1 MDEIPVQCD
10 AVMELPDMTCG
21 RGDESIGVESIGAES
36 IAPPKI
42 GILLREAFSV
52 GLEP

>member
-21 RGDESIGVESIGAES
+21 RGDESIGVESI
-36 IAPPKI
+36 APPKI

>member
-21 RGDESIGVESIGAES
+21 RADESIGVES

-42 GILLREAFSV
+42 GIL
-52 GLEP
+52 